1 MNFIACLI
9 AYPLYL
15 LSLPPLITKFLT
27 NSIKSEEMAY
37 YKLSNTL
44 YFGNTVVNPL
54 IEGEEQRVNNL
65 Y

>member
-1 MNFIACLI
+1 
-9 AYPLYL
+9 
-15 LSLPPLITKFLT
+15 
-27 NSIKSEEMAY
+27 MAY